1 MCIRDRITTDLKN
14 ACKKNTPEIKI
25 ATPYFKPSKNQTDKR
40 PDFYLHETDKWLVF
54 PHEIDGLT
62 IEEIEMNKPEL
73 KGLISKIKDI

>member
-1 MCIRDRITTDLKN
+1 MKN

-25 ATPYFKPSKNQTDKR
+25 ATPYFKPSKNQPDKR

-62 IEEIEMNKPEL
+62 IEEMEMNKPEL
-73 KGLISKIKDI
+73 KDLISKIKDI

>member
-1 MCIRDRITTDLKN
+1 MKN

-62 IEEIEMNKPEL
+62 IEEMEMNKPEL
-73 KGLISKIKDI
+73 KDLISKIKDI